1 MLDNRQEWHRRNLLS
16 GVMYRVRVCALN
28 SCGRSKF
35 SDHCSYKTIV
45 PGFPGAPS
53 SIKGK
58 IRIFDKY
65 NHGDLRVTSSI
76 LATDIIFLLV
86 ANLLKS

>member
-1 MLDNRQEWHRRNLLS
+1 MLIIKSVSLSDEDKLMLNDGQEWQRKNLLS
-16 GVMYRVRVCALN
+16 GVMYRVRVSALN

-53 SIKGK
+53 TIKG
-58 IRIFDKY
+58 
-65 NHGDLRVTSSI
+65 
-76 LATDIIFLLV
+76 
-86 ANLLKS
+86 